1 MTPRGFLRGG
11 VTGASERHGEA
22 YGRGER
28 TAQATNGDEMARGA
42 DVGEGGHRQ
51 VPSGDKKAPRACMHS
66 GALLQHYT
74 MRRGRPELLR
84 VLAHLAASSSSG
96 RAAFACAS
104 CVQSRSA
111 ANVQRR
117 DAPRRTGCGNLPC
130 ATRASTWRT
139 LIPRSAAT
147 SRILKSE
154 ISRSRSCSA
163 ARATCSSRRAWM
175 S

>member
-1 MTPRGFLRGG
+1 MPPRGFLRGG

-96 RAAFACAS
+96 RAETHGLRQPALRNQGVHMAHADPQERGHFANTEERDLPVPLMFCRPRDLFLEAS
-104 CVQSRSA
+104 LDVLNGDPEPTTTA
-111 ANVQRR
+111 V
-117 DAPRRTGCGNLPC
+117 
-130 ATRASTWRT
+130 
-139 LIPRSAAT
+139 
-147 SRILKSE
+147 
-154 ISRSRSCSA
+154 
-163 ARATCSSRRAWM
+163 
-175 S
+175 